1 MSNVRSRGGLVVA
14 TTKMTMMEQ
23 RNSTEALLPTER
35 VNGQHPRLAK
45 VRQNRKDERQI
56 DVLAF
61 NL

>member
-1 MSNVRSRGGLVVA
+1 MVD
-14 TTKMTMMEQ
+14 TTKTTMMEQ

-35 VNGQHPRLAK
+35 VNGQHPRLGK
-45 VRQNRKDERQI
+45 VRRKRKDERQI